1 MGIAH
6 ILPQNRPGVR
16 SMRLFAALAFAAGLA
31 LSAVPAVAQDQTV
44 LPAPGGER
52 INTVIVY
59 GEDPCPQS
67 RDDEITVCARKAE
80 EERYRIPA
88 PLRETPS
95 TKSESWSQ
103 RALAF
108 ETVGATGTKSCSA
121 VGPGGSTGCLQKMID
136 TAYAEKKA
144 AADVQFSAMIEA
156 ERQKRMATMDVDAA
170 ATQARVEQAEKDY
183 EARQRV
189 NQDAGAG
196 AAQPPAA
203 PLPAPQQ

>member
-1 MGIAH
+1 
-6 ILPQNRPGVR
+6 
-16 SMRLFAALAFAAGLA
+16 MRLSAALTFAASLA
-31 LSAVPAVAQDQTV
+31 LATTPAAAREEAAP
-44 LPAPGGER
+44 PASGNER

-59 GEDPCPQS
+59 GDDPCPQS

-103 RALAF
+103 RALAY
-108 ETVGATGTKSCSA
+108 ETVGAAGTKSCSP
-121 VGPGGSTGCLQKMID
+121 VGPGGATGCLQRLID

-144 AADVQFSAMIEA
+144 TADVQFSAMIEA
-156 ERQKRMATMDVDAA
+156 ERRKRQSTMDADAA

-183 EARQRV
+183 EARQRA
-189 NQDAGAG
+189 NQDAAANA
-196 AAQPPAA
+196 AAQTQ
-203 PLPAPQQ
+203 PLPAPATQP